1 MALKIR
7 RRLEDGT
14 FGPEEELFASEETA
28 ETVAMFEAIVIQQ
41 EMLAQMQAEIEAL
54 KAEKGGVV

>member
-14 FGPEEELFASEETA
+14 FGPEEE
-28 ETVAMFEAIVIQQ
+28 VFEA
-41 EMLAQMQAEIEAL
+41 EKSAELLELEERIASQDALIEDL
-54 KAEKGGVV
+54 MFNILPQLIEGGI